1 MTKKELEKKIKFL
14 YEVVEQ
20 NGKESQRFCNE
31 QLQINKIVSNFKN
44 SMDLKIPAIS

>member
-31 QLQINKIVSNFKN
+31 QLQINKIVSEFKN
-44 SMDLKIPAIS
+44 SLDKRIPEIN